1 MAESN
6 KMKGSQEHIYRC
18 NEGDF
23 FKFLVCRNQ
32 CCLSGHLSGTGWWC
46 GIAGYFAFETAYY
59 YPAAGWNL
67 FYACQKCSDGSFTD
81 LVGISDH

>member
-23 FKFLVCRNQ
+23 FKFLCHL
-32 CCLSGHLSGTGWWC
+32 CLSACRCLVL
-46 GIAGYFAFETAYY
+46 TAI
-59 YPAAGWNL
+59 PEQIRAA
-67 FYACQKCSDGSFTD
+67 TT
-81 LVGISDH
+81 